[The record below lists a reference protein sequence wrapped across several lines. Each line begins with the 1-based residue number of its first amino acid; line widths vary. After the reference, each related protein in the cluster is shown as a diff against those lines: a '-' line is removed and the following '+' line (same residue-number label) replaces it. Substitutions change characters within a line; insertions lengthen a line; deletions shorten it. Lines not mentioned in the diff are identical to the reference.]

1 MCNKNFRLMTI
12 TWTVFAMI
20 DKSVA
25 KESFT
30 DVGIGF
36 VIAFPIAFIVL
47 NITTYLELSVAA
59 TAFTQT
65 IVFTVVSLVRKYFV
79 RLFFKTNGKTKQI

>member
-1 MCNKNFRLMTI
+1 ML
-12 TWTVFAMI
+12 

-25 KESFT
+25 RESFT

-65 IVFTVVSLVRKYFV
+65 IVFTVVSLVR
-79 RLFFKTNGKTKQI
+79 

>member
-1 MCNKNFRLMTI
+1 ML
-12 TWTVFAMI
+12 

-25 KESFT
+25 RESFT